1 MHGVLV
7 AGLIFY
13 IPIPMRILIVDNHI
27 LFREGLASLLGSQPD
42 FEVVGEAGSVSEA
55 IEKAL
60 DLKPDLVLF
69 DLALPDGS
77 GLDLLNTIYPKFP
90 QVRFVLLTMQES
102 SDLLFAAIR
111 AGATGY
117 LLKSTPITKILA
129 ALRAIERGEA
139 AIPRAMTSHILDEFR
154 RLDPNHLTNLDSLS
168 TLTTREIEVLEHLG
182 MGASNQEIAANLV
195 ITENTVKVHIHNI
208 LNKLD
213 LRNRREAGR
222 FARRHGLGNSF
233 TSRFP
238 TDL

>member
-1 MHGVLV
+1 
-7 AGLIFY
+7 
-13 IPIPMRILIVDNHI
+13 MRILIVDNHI
-27 LFREGLASLLGSQPD
+27 LFREGLASLLDSQPD
-42 FEVVGEAGSVSEA
+42 FEVVGEASSVSEA

-77 GLDLLNTIYPKFP
+77 GLDMLNTIYPKFP

-102 SDLLFAAIR
+102 NDLLFAAIR

-139 AIPRAMTSHILDEFR
+139 AISRAMTSNILDEFR
-154 RLDPNHLTNLDSLS
+154 RLDPNHFTNLDSLS
-168 TLTTREIEVLEHLG
+168 TLTTREIEVLEYLG
-182 MGASNQEIAANLV
+182 MGASNQEIAENLV

-222 FARRHGLGNSF
+222 FARSHGLGNSF
-233 TSRFP
+233 TNRFP